1 MSYQLFTDREELF
14 EAKIKLSGASLKESF
29 CRLVV
34 ESEEWNIVFKGTIDS
49 KGNCSIPIKKLK
61 NVMSEGLNGT
71 MKLEVIAEDTYFVPW
86 ESEFEVETSKS
97 VQVEVKQQTNKKAK
111 VVTERVKPQAS
122 ATVVTKQKPKKSINL
137 QESSRKVHLK
147 NFTKQLMS
155 EGATLSNIRQ
165 YKSRINELSNQLIF
179 EHNISEDA
187 RKWIVNNTLKILAK
201 KAKK

>member
-1 MSYQLFTDREELF
+1 MSYSLYQDKQELF
-14 EAKIKLSGASLKESF
+14 EAKIKVSGASLKDSF

-34 ESEEWNIVFKGTIDS
+34 ESEEWNLVFKGDIDS
-49 KGNCSIPIKKLK
+49 KGNVSIPIKKLK
-61 NVMSEGLNGT
+61 NVMSEGTTGT

-86 ESEFEVETSKS
+86 ETNFEVEKAKD
-97 VQVEVKQQTNKKAK
+97 VQVEVKQQNSSKAK
-111 VVTERVKPQAS
+111 MVVEDVK
-122 ATVVTKQKPKKSINL
+122 ATATIVEQPKKTL
-137 QESSRKVHLK
+137 TLEDSSRKVHLK
-147 NFTKQLMS
+147 NFTKQLIS